1 MFRHSCPMDVL
12 EEHRN
17 ILIRLAMAQAEG
29 EKHKGED
36 GDISEESIKVEDEEE
51 EEEEEG
57 DDPVDLTVKGMV
69 HFTQDMTSDDDFWPP
84 E

>member
-1 MFRHSCPMDVL
+1 MFRHSCHMDVL

-36 GDISEESIKVEDEEE
+36 GDILEESIKVEDEEE
-51 EEEEEG
+51 EHKKEGG
-57 DDPVDLTVKGMV
+57 DDPVDLTVKA
-69 HFTQDMTSDDDFWPP
+69 SD
-84 E
+84 

>member
-29 EKHKGED
+29 EKHKGGED

-51 EEEEEG
+51 EDKKEEG
-57 DDPVDLTVKGMV
+57 DDPVDLTVKA
-69 HFTQDMTSDDDFWPP
+69 SD
-84 E
+84 